1 LFEQIARDN
10 TSSASVLTRLAA
22 VELAESVER
31 FESENPGAFWEELLD
46 ACRELV
52 TAKRE
57 MASIINLVS
66 RVLKPVE
73 RSVLSG
79 VSLEALK
86 QSVLAECGRAVD
98 SRETELEELG
108 LEGVDLVPA
117 GGCVATISASES
129 VRAVLA
135 AAVRKGAECRVLI
148 SEGRP
153 SNEGVEFG
161 TSLPTWSI
169 PVTLVV
175 DAALPGLVGRCQLVL
190 VGADSVSES
199 DFVNKIGTYALALA
213 AREAGVPFYV
223 AALTDKLIPEAI
235 RGRPDRVWDASEV
248 LGSAPPGVAVENRY
262 FERTPLSLVSGLI
275 TEHGQLSPEDVPGR
289 ISEEPVSP
297 ALLGLLFPRA
307 AEKAAP

>member
-1 LFEQIARDN
+1 MFEQIARDN

-22 VELAESVER
+22 VELAASVER
-31 FESENPGAFWEELLD
+31 FESENAGAFWEELLD

-66 RVLKPVE
+66 SVLKPAE

-79 VSLEALK
+79 ASVESLK
-86 QSVLAECGRAVD
+86 QSVLAECGSVID
-98 SRETELEELG
+98 SSETELEELG
-108 LEGVDLVPA
+108 IEGADLVPA
-117 GGCVATISASES
+117 GGCVATMSTSES

-135 AAVRKGAECRVLI
+135 AAVRKGTECRVMI

-161 TSLPTWSI
+161 TSLPTWGI
-169 PVTLVV
+169 PATLVV
-175 DAALPGLVGRCQLVL
+175 DAALPGLVGRCRLVL
-190 VGADSVSES
+190 VGADSISES
-199 DFVNKIGTYALALA
+199 DFVNKVGTYALALA
-213 AREAGVPFYV
+213 AREADVPFYV
-223 AALTDKLIPEAI
+223 AALTDKLIPEGI
-235 RGRPDRVWDASEV
+235 RGRPDRVWDPSEV
-248 LGSAPPGVAVENRY
+248 LDGPPPGVAVENRY
-262 FERTPLSLVSGLI
+262 FERTPLSLVSGII
-275 TEHGQLSPEDVPGR
+275 TERGLLSPEDVPTR

-307 AEKAAP
+307 ADKASP